1 MELFVKSCNISHIL
15 EEIEKAKTLNVCMY
29 VCMYT
34 IIFTYDGYHIQQK
47 QTDEI
52 NYYKEENSRL
62 EKQVFHSCT
71 VCMYLWMYVY

>member
-1 MELFVKSCNISHIL
+1 
-15 EEIEKAKTLNVCMY
+15 
-29 VCMYT
+29 MYT

-62 EKQVFHSCT
+62 EKQVFHSYVLFEYDVLY
-71 VCMYLWMYVY
+71 VCMYADCDKGGVDQGRSGCVHHE

>member
-1 MELFVKSCNISHIL
+1 
-15 EEIEKAKTLNVCMY
+15 
-29 VCMYT
+29 MYT

-62 EKQVFHSCT
+62 EKQVFHSVYYFNTMCCMHI
-71 VCMYLWMYVY
+71 CMYICMYANCDKGGVDQSRSGCVHHE